1 LNEEFANEILDI
13 PFNYHL
19 YAGKK
24 LVKMGVDLIWSG
36 DDIGGKRL
44 C

>member
-1 LNEEFANEILDI
+1 MVDFITNQKLTEKILDI

-24 LVKMGVDLIWSG
+24 LANLGVDI
-36 DDIGGKRL
+36 I
-44 C
+44 